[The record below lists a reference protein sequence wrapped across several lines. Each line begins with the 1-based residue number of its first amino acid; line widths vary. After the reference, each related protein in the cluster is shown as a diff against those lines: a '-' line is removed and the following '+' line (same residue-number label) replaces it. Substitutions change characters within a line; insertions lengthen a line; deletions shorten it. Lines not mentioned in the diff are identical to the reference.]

1 MEPNVK
7 WFQPDGITFQNE
19 EEGMSAQKSAK
30 EAGNWKKIVADNLN
44 KVRTQHPLV
53 HNITNFVVMNSS
65 ANILLAQ
72 GAMPVMAH
80 ALNEVEHMVSLAN
93 ALVLNIGTLT
103 DEWVE
108 SMIKAGRMANEKSIP
123 LVLDP
128 VGAGATPLRTEKA
141 KEILQEV
148 RITVLRGNASEI
160 DALAVSGGKTRG
172 VDSVHQADEVLGGAL
187 SLIEKYHLIVGISGK
202 TDIIID
208 GAKVV
213 KIDNGSPLMQKVTG
227 TGCGLSATVGAFLGV
242 EKDSFI
248 ATISAFGFYNIAG
261 EMAAKRSKAPGS
273 FSVAF
278 LDALDEVSEKDLEN
292 LKIYPTGKTIE
303 I

>member
-1 MEPNVK
+1 M
-7 WFQPDGITFQNE
+7 PDKQSTQKEGI
-19 EEGMSAQKSAK
+19 
-30 EAGNWKKIVADNLN
+30 NWKNIITDNLD
-44 KVRTQHPLV
+44 KVRTRHPLV

-80 ALNEVEHMVSLAN
+80 AINEVEHMVSLAN

-108 SMIKAGRMANEKSIP
+108 AMIRAGRMANEKSVP
-123 LVLDP
+123 VVLDP

-141 KEILQEV
+141 REILHKV

-160 DALAVSGGKTRG
+160 NALAVSGGRTRG
-172 VDSVHQADEVLGGAL
+172 VDSIHQASEVIDGAL
-187 SLIEKYHLIVGISGK
+187 SLMKEYHLVIGISGEA
-202 TDIIID
+202 DIILD
-208 GAKVV
+208 GSRVI
-213 KIDNGSPLMQKVTG
+213 KIHNGSPLMQKVTG

-242 EKDSFI
+242 EKNTLI
-248 ATISAFGFYNIAG
+248 ATASAFGFYNIAG
-261 EMAAKRSKAPGS
+261 ETAEKFSKGPGS

-278 LDALDEVSEKDLEN
+278 VDALAQVSDKDLEN
-292 LKIYPTGKTIE
+292 LKIN
-303 I
+303 

>member
-1 MEPNVK
+1 
-7 WFQPDGITFQNE
+7 
-19 EEGMSAQKSAK
+19 MSDQKSVSK
-30 EAGNWKKIVADNLN
+30 ETENWKDLISENLDR
-44 KVRTQHPLV
+44 VHTQHPLV

-80 ALNEVEHMVSLAN
+80 AINEVEHMVSLAH

-108 SMIKAGRMANEKSIP
+108 AMIKAGKMANEKAVP
-123 LVLDP
+123 VVLDP

-148 RITVLRGNASEI
+148 RIAVLRGNASEI
-160 DALAVSGGKTRG
+160 NALAVSGGKTRG

-187 SLIEKYHLIVGISGK
+187 SLIEEYHLVLGISGE
-202 TDIIID
+202 TDIIAD
-208 GAKVV
+208 GNRVIRV
-213 KIDNGSPLMQKVTG
+213 SNGSPMMQKVTG

-242 EKDSFI
+242 EKDALT
-248 ATISAFGFYNIAG
+248 ATVSAFAFYNIAG
-261 EMAAKRSKAPGS
+261 ELAEGHSKGPGS
-273 FSVAF
+273 FNVAF
-278 LDALDEVSEKDLEN
+278 VDALDEVSVKDLEN
-292 LKIYPTGKTIE
+292 LKIYSA
-303 I
+303 

>member
-1 MEPNVK
+1 
-7 WFQPDGITFQNE
+7 
-19 EEGMSAQKSAK
+19 MSDQKPARK
-30 EAGNWKKIVADNLN
+30 DAENWKKIIADNLD

-80 ALNEVEHMVSLAN
+80 AINEVEHMVSLAN

-123 LVLDP
+123 VVLDP

-141 KEILQEV
+141 KEILREV
-148 RITVLRGNASEI
+148 QITVLRGNASEI
-160 DALAVSGGKTRG
+160 NALAVSGGKTRG
-172 VDSVHQADEVLGGAL
+172 VDSIHKANEVIDGAL
-187 SLIEKYHLIVGISGK
+187 SLIEKHKSVIGISGE
-202 TDIIID
+202 TDIILD
-208 GAKVV
+208 GNEII

-242 EKDSFI
+242 EKNTLI
-248 ATISAFGFYNIAG
+248 ATASAFGFYNIAG
-261 EMAAKRSKAPGS
+261 ETAEKFSKGPGS

-278 LDALDEVSEKDLEN
+278 VDALAQVSDKDLEN
-292 LKIYPTGKTIE
+292 LKIN
-303 I
+303 

>member
-1 MEPNVK
+1 
-7 WFQPDGITFQNE
+7 
-19 EEGMSAQKSAK
+19 MSDQKSTQK
-30 EAGNWKKIVADNLN
+30 EAGNWKNIISDNLD
-44 KVRTQHPLV
+44 KVRTLHPLV

-80 ALNEVEHMVSLAN
+80 AINEVEHMVSLAN

-123 LVLDP
+123 VVLDP
-128 VGAGATPLRTEKA
+128 VGAGATSLRTEKA
-141 KEILQEV
+141 KEILHEV
-148 RITVLRGNASEI
+148 QITVLRGNASEVN
-160 DALAVSGGKTRG
+160 ALAVSGGKTRG
-172 VDSVHQADEVLGGAL
+172 VDSIHQADEVIDGAL
-187 SLIEKYHLIVGISGK
+187 SLMKEYHLTIGISGE
-202 TDIIID
+202 TDIILD
-208 GAKVV
+208 GNEII

-242 EKDSFI
+242 EENSLI
-248 ATISAFGFYNIAG
+248 ATASAFGFYNIAG
-261 EMAAKRSKAPGS
+261 ETAEKHSTGPGS

-278 LDALDEVSEKDLEN
+278 LDALAQISAKDLEN
-292 LKIYPTGKTIE
+292 LKIS
-303 I
+303 

>member
-1 MEPNVK
+1 
-7 WFQPDGITFQNE
+7 
-19 EEGMSAQKSAK
+19 MSDQKLTQK
-30 EAGNWKKIVADNLN
+30 ETGNWKNVIAANLD

-80 ALNEVEHMVSLAN
+80 AINEVEHMVSLAN

-108 SMIKAGRMANEKSIP
+108 AMIKAGRMANEKSIP
-123 LVLDP
+123 VVLDP

-141 KEILQEV
+141 KEILHDV

-160 DALAVSGGKTRG
+160 NALAVSGGITRG
-172 VDSVHQADEVLGGAL
+172 VDSIHQADEVIDSAL
-187 SLIEKYHLIVGISGK
+187 SLVEEYKLIIGISGK
-202 TDIIID
+202 TDFVID
-208 GAKVV
+208 GNEVI
-213 KIDNGSPLMQKVTG
+213 KINNGSSLMQKVTG

-242 EKDSFI
+242 EGNPLI
-248 ATISAFGFYNIAG
+248 ATASAFGFYNIAG
-261 EMAAKRSKAPGS
+261 EIAEKHSTGPGS
-273 FSVAF
+273 FNVAF
-278 LDALDEVSEKDLEN
+278 LDALAQISDRDLEN
-292 LKIYPTGKTIE
+292 LKIS
-303 I
+303 

>member
-1 MEPNVK
+1 
-7 WFQPDGITFQNE
+7 
-19 EEGMSAQKSAK
+19 MSDKKPSQEKV
-30 EAGNWKKIVADNLN
+30 ENWEVVVAENLDR
-44 KVRTQHPLV
+44 VRTRHPLV

-80 ALNEVEHMVSLAN
+80 AINEVEHMVSLAN

-108 SMIKAGRMANEKSIP
+108 AMIKAGIAANEKSIP
-123 LVLDP
+123 VVLDP

-141 KEILQEV
+141 KEILEKV
-148 RITVLRGNASEI
+148 KITVLRGNASEI
-160 DALAVSGGKTRG
+160 NALAVSGGTTRG

-187 SLIEKYHLIVGISGK
+187 ALIDTYRLIIGISGK
-202 TDIIID
+202 TDIIAD
-208 GAKVV
+208 GNRVI

-242 EKDSFI
+242 EKDPLV
-248 ATISAFGFYNIAG
+248 AAVSAFGFYDIAG
-261 EMAAKRSKAPGS
+261 ETAAGRSKGPGS

-278 LDALDEVSEKDLEN
+278 LDALEDVSNKDLEK
-292 LKIYPTGKTIE
+292 LRILTG
-303 I
+303 

>member
-1 MEPNVK
+1 MGRNVK
-7 WFQPDGITFQNE
+7 LSLPDGITFQDE
-19 EEGMSAQKSAK
+19 EEGMSDQKSTK
-30 EAGNWKKIVADNLN
+30 KAGNWKKITADNLD
-44 KVRTQHPLV
+44 KVRSQHPLV

-80 ALNEVEHMVSLAN
+80 AINEVEHMVALAH

-108 SMIKAGRMANEKSIP
+108 AMIRAGRTANEKSIP
-123 LVLDP
+123 VVLDP
-128 VGAGATPLRTEKA
+128 VGAGATPLRTDKA
-141 KEILQEV
+141 KEILREV
-148 RITVLRGNASEI
+148 QVTVLRGNASEI
-160 DALAVSGGKTRG
+160 NALAVSGGKTRG

-202 TDIIID
+202 TDIIAD
-208 GAKVV
+208 GSKIV

-242 EKDSFI
+242 EKDPLI
-248 ATISAFGFYNIAG
+248 ATICAFGFYNIAG
-261 EMAAKRSKAPGS
+261 EKAAGRSQAPGT

-278 LDALDEVSEKDLEN
+278 LDALDEVSKKDLEN
-292 LKIYPTGKTIE
+292 LKIHSA
-303 I
+303 

>member
-1 MEPNVK
+1 MSDQNS
-7 WFQPDGITFQNE
+7 ITGTE
-19 EEGMSAQKSAK
+19 
-30 EAGNWKKIVADNLN
+30 NWKNIIPENLD

-80 ALNEVEHMVSLAN
+80 AINEVEHMVSLAN

-108 SMIKAGRMANEKSIP
+108 AMIKAGRMANEKSIP
-123 LVLDP
+123 VVLDP

-148 RITVLRGNASEI
+148 EITVLRGNASEI
-160 DALAVSGGKTRG
+160 NALAVSGGKTRG
-172 VDSVHQADEVLGGAL
+172 VDSVHQADEVLGEAL
-187 SLIEKYHLIVGISGK
+187 SLIEEYRMVLGISGK
-202 TDIIID
+202 TDIIAD
-208 GAKVV
+208 GKRIIRV
-213 KIDNGSPLMQKVTG
+213 DNGSPLMQKVTG

-242 EKDSFI
+242 EKDSLI
-248 ATISAFGFYNIAG
+248 ATVSAFGFYNMAG
-261 EMAAKRSKAPGS
+261 EIAEKHSTGPGS

-278 LDALDEVSEKDLEN
+278 LDALDEVSDKDLEN
-292 LKIYPTGKTIE
+292 LKIN
-303 I
+303 